1 VVPCRLLV
9 AGREYEVASGASVKK
24 IPVVMLELDAEFG
37 VYGERLAGLLL
48 LDYELDCDDD
58 KLRVRVEEAART
70 YRRRVTVEQV
80 YDLAVRLGPMIS
92 EVEVRPSY
100 VAVSRMSVLSTLH
113 GCRYEEYLA
122 RRDAL
127 ARLDEEFSKYVKE
140 VAEPAGTGWYRPKAP
155 RVREAVRVVMAAFR
169 GAGARLA
176 KAAPTALAVVDACPP
191 RGLAGILQ
199 EPWRLARIPEGHL
212 ITGCRG
218 ATRLASRYVGEG
230 VECRALTG
238 IASTVICRGSHGVVV
253 VKEYYRMAFKWIAAR
268 AVSTGF
274 IRYRVTPKS
283 RLAAEYKYFRALR
296 GVAGTPR
303 VYGVCVDYNSA
314 MMAREFV
321 EGKPVLES
329 KDPEDW
335 RVAAALLASIHGA
348 GYIVGD
354 PNPGNIVVTGEGE
367 ARLIDAE
374 QARRYN
380 PKAAA
385 WDLAVFMTYAR
396 MYRVPLDLVEEAL
409 REYRKRSGQLWS
421 EVSRILASARLWIN
435 LSIAPMVAF
444 ELQRLVKRLKD

>member
-1 VVPCRLLV
+1 MSCKLLV
-9 AGREYEVASGASVKK
+9 AGREYEITSGASVKK
-24 IPVVMLELDAEFG
+24 IPAAMLELDAEFG

-48 LDYELDCDDD
+48 LDYALECDDD
-58 KLRVRVEEAART
+58 KLRSRVEEAARA

-100 VAVSRMSVLSTLH
+100 VAVSRMNVLSTLH

-127 ARLDEEFSKYVKE
+127 ARLDEEFSTYMRE
-140 VAEPAGTGWYRPKAP
+140 VAEPAAAGWFRPKAP
-155 RVREAVRVVMAAFR
+155 RVREAVKVIMAAFR
-169 GAGARLA
+169 GAGARIA
-176 KAAPTALAVVDACPP
+176 KAAPTALAVVEACPP
-191 RGLAGILQ
+191 RGLSGILG
-199 EPWRLARIPEGHL
+199 EPWRLVRIPEGHL

-218 ATRLASRYVGEG
+218 AAKLASRYVGEG
-230 VECRALTG
+230 IECKASTT
-238 IASTVICRGSHGVVV
+238 IASTVICRGSHGVVA

-274 IRYRVTPKS
+274 IKYRVTPKS
-283 RLAAEYKYFRALR
+283 RLAAEYKYFRVLR
-296 GVAGTPR
+296 GIAGTPR

-314 MMAREFV
+314 LMAREFL
-321 EGKPVLES
+321 EGEPVLES

-335 RVAAALLASIHGA
+335 RLAAALLASIHEA
-348 GYIVGD
+348 GFIVGD
-354 PNPGNIVVTGEGE
+354 PNPGNIIVTSEGE

-374 QARRYN
+374 QARRYT

-396 MYRVPLDLVEEAL
+396 MYKVPLGLVEEAL
-409 REYRKRSGQLWS
+409 KEYKRRSRRIWEEISG
-421 EVSRILASARLWIN
+421 ILSSTRLWIN
-435 LSIAPMVAF
+435 LSIAPFVAI
-444 ELQRLVKRLKD
+444 ELQKLVKRLKG